1 MIFATE
7 IEWTIEKSKIQL
19 MVMMISSKIGALV
32 EAETLLV
39 KSEET
44 LRNSTSDQCKE
55 IRFQ

>member
-55 IRFQ
+55 ILFQ